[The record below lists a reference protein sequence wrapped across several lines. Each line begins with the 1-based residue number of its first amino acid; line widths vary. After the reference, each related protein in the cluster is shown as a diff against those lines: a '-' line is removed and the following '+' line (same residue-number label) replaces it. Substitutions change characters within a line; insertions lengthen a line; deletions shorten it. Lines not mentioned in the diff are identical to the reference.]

1 MHVGKELRKSYI
13 MVGTLQLGVPESGLQ
28 PPAPKR
34 DANYPEQNEE
44 QFWNDGF
51 NLPADQFGQVELKF
65 RNPGSAGAE
74 LHPVQ
79 DREGESRNRQFQNQ
93 LDWEFYSHA

>member
-44 QFWNDGF
+44 QF
-51 NLPADQFGQVELKF
+51 
-65 RNPGSAGAE
+65 
-74 LHPVQ
+74 
-79 DREGESRNRQFQNQ
+79 
-93 LDWEFYSHA
+93 